1 MALLIGLLRITIYL
15 TEFNMQKLTAEQRI
29 ERCHVGLMKHPNF
42 VAYSG
47 LLMIGGVSVKDACPT
62 AYTNGRD
69 VTYGRGFVDSLD
81 DDAELRGVI
90 LHETKHKMYRH
101 LTTWQSLWK
110 QNRQVANMACDY
122 VINLEIKDE
131 EEKSGKYVLLPK
143 CGLYDEKYR
152 GMSSKEVFD
161 QLMLNPPPPDGGGQ
175 GGGDGGIDEHGWEE
189 AQEMSEEAVKELTK
203 EIDSAIRQGAILA
216 GKVGGN
222 VDRSFTDLMSSEV
235 DWKEA
240 LREFVSTVCN
250 GKDDST
256 WRRPNRRWLQHDI
269 YMPSTVS
276 ESMGRLCIAV
286 DTSGSIGG
294 DDINKFLSEVVS
306 VMNNVNPEL
315 VDLLYWDGGV
325 AGHEVYGVG
334 EGDKLMASTKPKGG
348 GGTSPSCITRYLK
361 DKDIKPEACIVLT
374 DGYVGGDWGGDWS
387 CPVLW
392 AIVGGCKDVPSKGS
406 VIYIK

>member
-1 MALLIGLLRITIYL
+1 
-15 TEFNMQKLTAEQRI
+15 MQKLTAEQRI

-47 LLMIGGVSVKDACPT
+47 LLMIGGVSVKDDCPT

-69 VTYGRGFVDSLD
+69 VTYGRGFVDSLE

-101 LTTWQSLWK
+101 MTTWTHLWK
-110 QNRQVANMACDY
+110 RNAQVANMACDY

-131 EEKSGKYVLLPK
+131 EEKSNKYVMLPK
-143 CGLYDEKYR
+143 CGLYAEKFR
-152 GMSSKEVFD
+152 GMSSSEVFD
-161 QLMLNPPPPDGGGQ
+161 QLMLNPPPPNPDGGGS
-175 GGGDGGIDEHGWEE
+175 GDGIDEHGWEE
-189 AQEMSEEAVKELTK
+189 AQEMDDKEVKELAK

-216 GKVGGN
+216 GKVGGD

-240 LREFVSTVCN
+240 LREFVSAVCS
-250 GKDDST
+250 GKDDTT
-256 WRRPNRRWLQHDI
+256 WRKPNRRWLQHDI
-269 YMPSTVS
+269 YMPSTIS

-286 DTSGSIGG
+286 DTSGSISGS
-294 DDINKFLSEVVS
+294 DINKFLSEVVS
-306 VMNNVNPEL
+306 VMNNVNPEM
-315 VDLLYWDGGV
+315 VDLLYWDSNV

-348 GGTSPSCITRYLK
+348 GGTSPSCITTYLK
-361 DKDIKPEACIVLT
+361 GKDIKPEACVVLT
-374 DGYVGGDWGGDWS
+374 DGYVGSDWGGDWS

>member
-1 MALLIGLLRITIYL
+1 
-15 TEFNMQKLTAEQRI
+15 MQKLTAEQRI

-47 LLMIGGVSVKDACPT
+47 LLMIGGVSVKDTCPT

-175 GGGDGGIDEHGWEE
+175 GDGDGGIDEHGWEE

-256 WRRPNRRWLQHDI
+256 WRKPNRRWLQHDI

-286 DTSGSIGG
+286 DASGSIMGE
-294 DDINKFLSEVVS
+294 ILNKFLSEVVS

-315 VDLLYWDGGV
+315 VDLLYWDGEV